1 MNIQNEMKELF
12 GGSCYGYCLA
22 WLFGESNDIKYLTS
36 AVLMG
41 WKKGYID
48 NDGYVSDPLSYVRL
62 ISGKKYRDVLKVAI
76 DGKEMLPIGPAIV
89 EMKCPSGG
97 SHFVVCHRL
106 IDGDVV
112 LDFDPSEVSNSWKA
126 QKFISYRQFIQ

>member
-1 MNIQNEMKELF
+1 MNIQNEMKKLF

-22 WLFGESNDIKYLTS
+22 WFFGESNDIKYLTS

-76 DGKEMLPIGPAIV
+76 DDKEMLPISPAIV

-126 QKFISYRQFIQ
+126 QKFISYRQFI